1 MFRKVVHYSIVLLL
15 VSVKLSVDG
24 LVNEGDVA
32 GKGEAL
38 ITQPVNVTT
47 AAPVLSEHGQDISDA
62 VKKTNASSDELHIQ
76 AATKENKTN
85 TIQDKPLITNQTDST
100 LLYNTTANLDDEGK
114 VDQVHPLQSVI
125 KSDGNNNATNS
136 TISTTLKPTTKI
148 GDNPSN
154 SENAET
160 TKSDKETTLSPETT
174 TNKKTTDPSSTVS
187 VASTSESVTQSIGT
201 SKSSTASTSQTTA
214 VTDPEMAT
222 VTSTVES
229 STAGKTTEDPKVE
242 PTQAK
247 DPGMSS
253 GIIALVMAIVFAV
266 VVIIVYVGLLLWRR
280 YLEFRYGNRE
290 LLVNDLEFDTNDLR
304 HFEL

>member
-1 MFRKVVHYSIVLLL
+1 MFRKVVHSSIVLLL

-24 LVNEGDVA
+24 LVNEADVA
-32 GKGEAL
+32 AKRDAL

-62 VKKTNASSDELHIQ
+62 VKKTNTSSDELHVQ
-76 AATKENKTN
+76 AATKDNKTN
-85 TIQDKPLITNQTDST
+85 PLQDKPLITNQTDST

-136 TISTTLKPTTKI
+136 SVSTTLKPTTKI
-148 GDNPSN
+148 GNDPSN

-160 TKSDKETTLSPETT
+160 TESDEETTLSPETT
-174 TNKKTTDPSSTVS
+174 TNKKTTVS
-187 VASTSESVTQSIGT
+187 VASTSESVTESIGT
-201 SKSSTASTSQTTA
+201 SKSSTASTSQSTA
-214 VTDPEMAT
+214 VTDPETAT
-222 VTSTVES
+222 VTSPVES

-304 HFEL
+304 HFEVKAPL